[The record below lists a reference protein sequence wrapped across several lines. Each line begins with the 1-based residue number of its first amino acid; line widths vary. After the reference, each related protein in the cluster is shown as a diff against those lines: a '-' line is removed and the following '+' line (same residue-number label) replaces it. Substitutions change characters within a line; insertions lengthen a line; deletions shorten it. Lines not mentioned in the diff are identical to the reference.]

1 MRSYPARA
9 LAMDGWRSEDSRAF
23 DHSLSESE
31 AARVERI
38 RAALEGDRLRLLAL
52 PVADLRTGDAAGEE
66 LLVRLVRSNGRLD
79 RPAGFMPPPERRG
92 AAGGGAP
99 RGPDGPAPPPPARP
113 PGPPDGGPP
122 PPPPP

>member
-52 PVADLRTGDAAGEE
+52 PVADLRTGEAAGGG
-66 LLVRLVRSNGRLD
+66 LLVRLVRSHGRPD
-79 RPAGFMPPPERRG
+79 PPAGFMPAP
-92 AAGGGAP
+92 GGG
-99 RGPDGPAPPPPARP
+99 GPG
-113 PGPPDGGPP
+113 GGGGPP
-122 PPPPP
+122 GG